1 MTDRHPDSGKFV
13 PADPGSF
20 SSKMQQQIP
29 ASQLQS
35 VQGSAVPV
43 SDASLEEQAATQ
55 RLQAAAQQ
63 AIDATRPDQQIGTT
77 P

>member
-1 MTDRHPDSGKFV
+1 
-13 PADPGSF
+13 
-20 SSKMQQQIP
+20 MQQQIP